1 MGGFQFLLILDLW
14 GISFYAVVVFGLG
27 KNLLFKSVL
36 GHCVQKGRS
45 EDYKAVLDRN
55 GGSNGHTSEHNRS
68 STENRDHGNESSGD
82 EGEGQIRVG
91 KDYQISPPDWI
102 PPERKSSF
110 IL

>member
-1 MGGFQFLLILDLW
+1 MVYLGTSITAGNRGG
-14 GISFYAVVVFGLG
+14 
-27 KNLLFKSVL
+27 SVDN
-36 GHCVQKGRS
+36 V
-45 EDYKAVLDRN
+45 ENTDRN

-68 STENRDHGNESSGD
+68 STENRDHGGNESSGD